1 MGELTDLASE
11 SEAASEEEEE
21 EEVELE
27 VEVDVE
33 VEVEDLWRFFR
44 LCGWHR
50 GGSSDSGNLGGGGC
64 ISP

>member
-33 VEVEDLWRFFR
+33 VEVEDLWRLFR
-44 LCGWHR
+44 PCGW
-50 GGSSDSGNLGGGGC
+50 SMGGG
-64 ISP
+64 